1 MIRLNKVATRA
12 YTRSELLLAALITW
26 MIKWLADT
34 ARVSRRQSAKGL
46 PGQATLE
53 WVLIG
58 GVLVVIIVG
67 LLLTVFKPQL
77 EAIMRNILQ
86 MVQTN
91 TSAGTGTGS

>member
-1 MIRLNKVATRA
+1 MKRLNDVTTRA
-12 YTRSELLLAALITW
+12 YSRTELLLAASMGW
-26 MIKWLADT
+26 MIKWLADA
-34 ARVSRRQSAKGL
+34 ARTGRRQSAKGL

>member
-1 MIRLNKVATRA
+1 MKRLSEATNRV
-12 YTRSELLLAALITW
+12 YTRSELVLAVLVAM
-26 MIKWLADT
+26 MIKWLSEA
-34 ARVSRRQSAKGL
+34 ARTSRRESAKGL

-77 EAIMRNILQ
+77 ETIMKNILQ

-91 TSAGTGTGS
+91 TSAGTGS